1 MTIINH
7 IAVALTISI
16 AALEVAADSTP
27 QKNRETRECVAFVC
41 AHPDDL
47 AGCSGT
53 ALLLAEKF
61 DVRVIDFTRGEG
73 GLGKAGYLDGS
84 TAKLRMA
91 EERAACAMIGTE
103 PYFLCETNYLGR
115 MAFAGRRVTEELTG
129 IFKEIKPRAVILH
142 WPLDTHQDHVQSTAA
157 ALHALHLANIRPEIY
172 FQEQTT
178 QSRSFQ
184 PAYYVNITRVK
195 ERKDKLIMC
204 YKCQKPEVIRKRKEE
219 DSIFRGRRIGV
230 RHAEAFG
237 VYEGSVKSNR
247 SIFNEIDPPG
257 IR

>member
-1 MTIINH
+1 MKKFSTLRSVIPFLI
-7 IAVALTISI
+7 
-16 AALEVAADSTP
+16 VAATML
-27 QKNRETRECVAFVC
+27 QLVAEGERECVAFVC

-73 GLGKAGYLDGS
+73 CLGAAGFRDGS
-84 TAKLRMA
+84 TAKLRVA
-91 EERAACAMIGTE
+91 EERAACAMLGTE
-103 PYFLCETNYLGR
+103 PYFLCETNYCGE
-115 MAFAGRRVTEELTG
+115 MAYAGRRVTKQLMD

-142 WPLDTHQDHVQSTAA
+142 WPLDTHPDHAQSMAA
-157 ALHALHLANIRPEIY
+157 ALHAIHLAAIKPEIY

-184 PAYYVNITRVK
+184 PAYYIDITRVK
-195 ERKDKLIMC
+195 DHKDKLIMC
-204 YKCQKPEVIRKRKEE
+204 YKCQWPEAMRKRKEE
-219 DSIFRGRRIGV
+219 DAVFRGRRIGV
-230 RHAEAFG
+230 KYAEAFS
-237 VYEGSVKSNR
+237 VYEGSVKANH
-247 SIFNEIDPPG
+247 SIFNEINPPG

>member
-1 MTIINH
+1 MQRRDIVRYG
-7 IAVALTISI
+7 AVSLWIALTAS
-16 AALEVAADSTP
+16 LFAADGG
-27 QKNRETRECVAFVC
+27 RGCVAFVC

-73 GLGKAGYLDGS
+73 GLGLDGYRDGS

-91 EERAACAMIGTE
+91 EERDACAMLGTE
-103 PYFLCETNYLGR
+103 PYFLCETNYHGE
-115 MAFAGRRVTEELTG
+115 AYAGRCVTKQLTD

-142 WPLDTHQDHVQSTAA
+142 WPLDTHPDHVQSTAA
-157 ALHALHLANIRPEIY
+157 ALHAIYLAEIKPEIY

-184 PAYYVNITRVK
+184 PAYYIDITRVK
-195 ERKDKLIMC
+195 DRKDKLIMC
-204 YKCQKPEVIRKRKEE
+204 YKCQWPEAMRKRKE
-219 DSIFRGRRIGV
+219 DDAIFRGRRIGV
-230 RHAEAFG
+230 RYAEAFG
-237 VYEGSVKSNR
+237 VYEGSVKADH
-247 SIFNEIDPPG
+247 SIFNEITPPG